1 MACAARSAQRLVC
14 LNNESRRPKGD
25 ERFCLPHS
33 RFEGK
38 FVPIHQQMTFRAEME
53 ALDGLDEAERNMEA
67 GANKKDKID
76 KQGDVTFGLRMEMSA
91 GFSKR
96 SVEARLRWKC
106 PEYREKVIRK
116 REYGPGAYLPVAA
129 APRVQDDDAAAPPSA
144 LPRLHDLLQ
153 SDMVSWRP
161 ESGGWVGTDT
171 LKLAGK
177 KRRGAATKTEQAR
190 RRNSQKSAPVVVYK
204 RYTRVLTAEN
214 FEKAGWR
221 RGRTGRGRRK
231 ERRDRRHEPGHAEQG
246 AGSEVAALGSK
257 RVDGAALEHRKRP
270 ANSR

>member
-1 MACAARSAQRLVC
+1 VC

-38 FVPIHQQMTFRAEME
+38 FVPIQEQMTFRAEME
-53 ALDGLDEAERNMEA
+53 ALDELDEAERRIEA
-67 GANKKDKID
+67 RGTDEDNID
-76 KQGDVTFGLRMEMSA
+76 MRGDVTFGLRIEMSA

-116 REYGPGAYLPVAA
+116 REDGPCAYLPVAA
-129 APRVQDDDAAAPPSA
+129 PPSVQDDAAAAPPSG

-161 ESGGWVGTDT
+161 DSGGWGG
-171 LKLAGK
+171 LGHPA
-177 KRRGAATKTEQAR
+177 AR
-190 RRNSQKSAPVVVYK
+190 RDKAQGRCSQDSASKAQKFSLVSSIVALHGK
-204 RYTRVLTAEN
+204 YTMALTFEN
-214 FEKAGWR
+214 
-221 RGRTGRGRRK
+221 
-231 ERRDRRHEPGHAEQG
+231 
-246 AGSEVAALGSK
+246 
-257 RVDGAALEHRKRP
+257 
-270 ANSR
+270 

>member
-1 MACAARSAQRLVC
+1 MRGGPALLLASLLCCVGSRASLSSSVSTPIGHAPAAAGEQVRRGCGFAPLPFRGQAAAASMSGRCPRSVCAARGALRLVC

-38 FVPIHQQMTFRAEME
+38 FVPIQEQMTFRAEME
-53 ALDGLDEAERNMEA
+53 ALDGLDEAERSIEA
-67 GANKKDKID
+67 KGTDEDNID
-76 KQGDVTFGLRMEMSA
+76 KQGDVTFGLRIEMSA

-116 REYGPGAYLPVAA
+116 REDGPGVYLPVAA
-129 APRVQDDDAAAPPSA
+129 APSVQNDSAAAPPSG

-161 ESGGWVGTDT
+161 DSGGWVGSDT
-171 LKLAGK
+171 LQLAGK
-177 KRRGAATKTEQAR
+177 KRRGAAAKTVQAR
-190 RRNSQKSAPVVVYK
+190 RRNSQLSAP
-204 RYTRVLTAEN
+204 
-214 FEKAGWR
+214 
-221 RGRTGRGRRK
+221 
-231 ERRDRRHEPGHAEQG
+231 
-246 AGSEVAALGSK
+246 
-257 RVDGAALEHRKRP
+257 
-270 ANSR
+270 

>member
-1 MACAARSAQRLVC
+1 MAAQGDMALRGGPALLLASLMCCLGSRASLSSSTYTPIGHAAAAGEPRLRGSVCAFAPVPLRGQAEAASASGGRPRSACAARGALRLVC

-38 FVPIHQQMTFRAEME
+38 FVPIQEQMTFRAEME
-53 ALDGLDEAERNMEA
+53 ALDELDEAERRIEA
-67 GANKKDKID
+67 RGTDEDNID
-76 KQGDVTFGLRMEMSA
+76 MRGDVTFGLRIEMSA

-116 REYGPGAYLPVAA
+116 REDGPCAYLPVAA
-129 APRVQDDDAAAPPSA
+129 PPSVQDDAAAAPPSG

-161 ESGGWVGTDT
+161 DSGGWVGSDT
-171 LKLAGK
+171 LQLAGK
-177 KRRGAATKTEQAR
+177 KRRGAAAKTVQAR
-190 RRNSQKSAPVVVYK
+190 RRNS
-204 RYTRVLTAEN
+204 
-214 FEKAGWR
+214 
-221 RGRTGRGRRK
+221 
-231 ERRDRRHEPGHAEQG
+231 H
-246 AGSEVAALGSK
+246 
-257 RVDGAALEHRKRP
+257 
-270 ANSR
+270 